1 MAHDVAEQQMREGTA
16 SAMVI
21 THYLKLGTEKQKLE
35 TEKLRAEIS
44 LAQTRMET
52 MESSKNVEELYESA
66 LKAMREY
73 QGQETYDEEDL

>member
-1 MAHDVAEQQMREGTA
+1 MAHDVAEQQMLEGTA

-73 QGQETYDEEDL
+73 QGQENFDEEDL

>member
-1 MAHDVAEQQMREGTA
+1 MAHDVAEQQMLEGTA